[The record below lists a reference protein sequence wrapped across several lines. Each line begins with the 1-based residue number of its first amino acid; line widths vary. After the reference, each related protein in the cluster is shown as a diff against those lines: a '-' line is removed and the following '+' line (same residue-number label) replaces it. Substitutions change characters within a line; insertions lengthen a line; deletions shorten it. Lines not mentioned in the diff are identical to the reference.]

1 MDTTLPVSLVQH
13 LERLGCL
20 PRLHDEDGVDDIVT
34 EPVRLF
40 EYNMPELDE
49 NGEPPF

>member
-1 MDTTLPVSLVQH
+1 MDTFIPSELAEYLQFI
-13 LERLGCL
+13 
-20 PRLHDEDGVDDIVT
+20 GVTKHT
-34 EPVRLF
+34 EPTQPEPKIIRTF